1 MQLINQFDGQ
11 NHFWLFEKDGRTLY
25 TFQEIMGE
33 RLEKPLSEQKFSRF
47 FNFDA
52 YIRELVAEKEKDEY
66 AVVKEIDY
74 HEVVVEIFC
83 QDIEYN
89 VIFEQRSNI
98 EEDLNGFL
106 CEIGNGYFVE
116 DEYGPGAIEFV
127 LHI

>member
-1 MQLINQFDGQ
+1 M
-11 NHFWLFEKDGRTLY
+11 
-25 TFQEIMGE
+25 
-33 RLEKPLSEQKFSRF
+33 EKPLSEQKFSRF
-47 FNFDA
+47 FNLDA
-52 YIRELVAEKEKDEY
+52 YIRELVAEKE
-66 AVVKEIDY
+66 KEIDY

-106 CEIGNGYFVE
+106 CEIGSGYFVE